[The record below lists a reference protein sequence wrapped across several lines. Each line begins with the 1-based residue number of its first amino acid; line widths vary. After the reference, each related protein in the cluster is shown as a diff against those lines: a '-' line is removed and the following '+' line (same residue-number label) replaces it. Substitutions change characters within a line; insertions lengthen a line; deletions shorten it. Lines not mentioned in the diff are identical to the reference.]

1 MELRLFR
8 DSGIHTQ
15 YKSLNMFVRNSD
27 KAHC

>member
-8 DSGIHTQ
+8 DSGIHNI
-15 YKSLNMFVRNSD
+15 KSLNMFVRNSD